1 MKFALILVG
10 TDSIWNM
17 NVREDNLM
25 YFENT
30 GIENTVIDL
39 NILDDLMKKHGLV
52 RAGQWDYERVTYDK
66 KYIIK
71 EGTFY
76 LRVFGFTKDGD
87 VGAHDANIT
96 LLKPVIGK
104 HYYPHGVEYGE
115 NEVFPKHL
123 LKSSEQTLAAVKI
136 ELAAFEIHA

>member
-1 MKFALILVG
+1 
-10 TDSIWNM
+10 M
-17 NVREDNLM
+17 NVKEDNSM

-39 NILDDLMKKHGLV
+39 NILDDLMKKQGLV

-66 KYIIK
+66 KYVIK

-123 LKSSEQTLAAVKI
+123 LKSSEQTLAAVKAD
-136 ELAAFEIHA
+136 LAAFEIYA